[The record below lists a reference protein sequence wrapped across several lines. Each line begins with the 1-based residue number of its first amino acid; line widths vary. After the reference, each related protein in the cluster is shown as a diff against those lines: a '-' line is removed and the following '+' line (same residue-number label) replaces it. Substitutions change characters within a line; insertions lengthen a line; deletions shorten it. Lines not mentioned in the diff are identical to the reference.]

1 MKLLNTIRSRAAGRS
16 GLALVTTIIVLA
28 VIGLIVA
35 AMATAAMSSI
45 RAAAM
50 EYHEG
55 RAFFAAEAGGEAALA
70 QLKLALQD
78 GFLADDELTDMVPPV
93 LDDFSFDSFAASRVG
108 EPVVETI
115 TDGPYEGLYALTQN
129 VEIVSLVTDPSGT
142 TSGVILDA
150 KAQAIPIFQFG
161 VFFDEDL
168 EATNGPPMIFAGR
181 VHSNGNIYL
190 SSANAWYMEMITT
203 PNKIFHDRKDF
214 HNVLDGV
221 FIFNPVTADS
231 APLDFDSRTVPGA
244 EAFKARSE
252 LQFAGRLK
260 TDAFDVDSLNL
271 PLPDGV
277 PPYELIRPRE
287 ADDGPAERS
296 VKFAWS
302 ADTYLIVDLGYI
314 KNRYG
319 VCGGDPEDPNDIGW
333 GGAVKW
339 WPDITIIRDGK
350 IVPNK
355 PALCDIVTWQW
366 SAFYDGREE
375 ELKDVLTLDIQALDD
390 WVGNNENRV
399 AEIIYVE
406 FRLPANIDHY
416 PDEVLDA
423 LLDATVDP
431 ALRLTEGEELP
442 NRLTVATEYPLYVE
456 GHYNK
461 KHKQPAALAA
471 DGLTILSRKWKDKD
485 NRPADSVFDGCD
497 GLVAQDHPCP
507 GFDYWVSHE
516 VWNYQRAGE
525 TWVNAGV
532 IAGHWPTPCDWHEVG
547 CPADGTEAFYDD
559 WYGGGIEN
567 FPRFLETW
575 RETNGDKVVYHYS
588 GALISPFTSQKTT
601 GTWNGTYYV
610 PPQRDWSFDTDFRN
624 PELLP
629 PGTPNVGSVI
639 RTAMREA
646 F

>member
-45 RAAAM
+45 RASAM

-108 EPVVETI
+108 ESVVETI

-129 VEIVSLVTDPSGT
+129 VEIVSLVSDPSGT

-161 VFFDEDL
+161 VFFEEDL
-168 EATNGPPMIFAGR
+168 EATNGPPMTFAGR

-203 PNKIFHDRKDF
+203 PNKVFHDRKDF

-252 LQFAGRLK
+252 MQFAGRLK
-260 TDAFDVDSLNL
+260 TDAYDVDSLNL
-271 PLPDGV
+271 PLPGNL
-277 PPYELIRPRE
+277 PAYELIRPRE

-296 VKFAWS
+296 VKFAWN

-319 VCGGDPEDPNDIGW
+319 VCGGDPDDPNDIGW
-333 GGAVKW
+333 AGAVKW
-339 WPDITIIRDGK
+339 WPDITIIRDGQ

-375 ELKDVLTLDIQALDD
+375 ELKDVLTLDILALDD
-390 WVGNNENRV
+390 WVANNENRV

-416 PDEVLDA
+416 PPEVLDA

-431 ALRLTEGEELP
+431 ALRVSEGEELP
-442 NRLTVATEYPLYVE
+442 NRLTIATEYPLYVE
-456 GHYNK
+456 GNYNK
-461 KHKQPAALAA
+461 AYKQPAALVA
-471 DGLTILSRKWKDKD
+471 DGLTILSQRWKDKD
-485 NRPADSVFDGCD
+485 NRPDDFVYDNCD
-497 GLVAQDHPCP
+497 DLVAQDHPCP
-507 GFDYWVSHE
+507 GFEYWASHH
-516 VWNYQRAGE
+516 VWHYERAGE
-525 TWVNAGV
+525 TWVNAGI

-547 CPADGTEAFYDD
+547 CPADGTDTFYHD

-567 FPRFLETW
+567 FPRFLERW
-575 RETNGDKVVYHYS
+575 RETSGAKVVFHYS
-588 GALISPFTSQKTT
+588 GALISPFTSQQTT

-610 PPQRDWSFDTDFRN
+610 PPQRDWAFDADFRN